1 MPPTPVAGL
10 VVTSRDVLFSL
21 PLPLLA
27 VILLFLGLLIGAG
40 GWLLARRRL
49 ASRRQISRH
58 ATVSWISTVSQA
70 VPCGVVLITAQ
81 GQVKVANRE
90 ARCWMGE
97 AECLADLPPNIQ
109 TVVNRAAASG
119 LSEEVAVN
127 GISGV
132 GHLSWI
138 EVAPLGDS
146 GNVLIVIKER
156 DSSGVDA
163 QVYRPTKRSARGA
176 ILLPARLPPL

>member
-49 ASRRQISRH
+49 ASGPQVSRH
-58 ATVSWISTVSQA
+58 ATISWISTVSQA
-70 VPCGVVLITAQ
+70 LPCGVVLIDAQ
-81 GQVKVANRE
+81 GQVEVVNQE
-90 ARCWMGE
+90 ARCWIGE
-97 AECLADLPPNIQ
+97 AHCLADLPPNIQ

-146 GNVLIVIKER
+146 GSVLIVIKER

-163 QVYRPTKRSARGA
+163 QVYCPTKRSARSA